1 MADYTK
7 KEFLEFWGSEGYV
20 ETWEGSGRNW
30 SPEIK
35 ELIVEQL
42 GHSKDKVSLEIGCGA
57 GYWTNFLQEHS
68 RKTYAIDLIP
78 RPSNIHR
85 DVEYIENQNQQYNC
99 NYIESNS
106 LDFVFS
112 FGVFCHL
119 SLDANDKYLQDIIRV
134 LKPNAN
140 ALLFYADEIGLQKFY
155 NDPNIK
161 SVDIFGQFNN
171 SVETMNMMNKYPIV
185 AKRALDFKDS
195 LILMEKL

>member
-1 MADYTK
+1 M
-7 KEFLEFWGSEGYV
+7 
-20 ETWEGSGRNW
+20 
-30 SPEIK
+30 
-35 ELIVEQL
+35 
-42 GHSKDKVSLEIGCGA
+42 SLEIGCGA
-57 GYWTNFLQEHS
+57 GYWTNFIQEHS
-68 RKTYAIDLIP
+68 RKTFAIDLIP

-134 LKPNAN
+134 LKPNAK

-195 LILMEKL
+195 LIFIEKL

>member
-1 MADYTK
+1 MADFTK
-7 KEFLEFWGSEGYV
+7 KEFLEFWGTEGYI

-42 GHSKDKVSLEIGCGA
+42 GHSKDKVTLEIGCGA
-57 GYWTNFLQEHS
+57 GYWTNFLHEHS

-78 RPSNIHR
+78 RPANIHR

-119 SLDANDKYLQDIIRV
+119 SLNANDKYLQDIIRV
-134 LKPNAN
+134 LKPNAK
-140 ALLFYADEIGLQKFY
+140 ALLFYD
-155 NDPNIK
+155 DPNIK
-161 SVDIFGQFNN
+161 SVNIFGQFNN
-171 SVETMNMMNKYPIV
+171 YIETMNMMNKYPIV